1 MEIFKTAGNTAMG
14 GVVTF
19 INATV
24 TMHGIN
30 EGLAI
35 MVGLLTSIYLV
46 CQIRKSIKKKKDE

>member
-1 MEIFKTAGNTAMG
+1 MEIFKTAVNTAMG

-35 MVGLLTSIYLV
+35 MVGLLTSVYLV
-46 CQIRKSIKKKKDE
+46 CQIRKAIKKR